1 MYVCMYTYIYRYVCV
16 YIYTHKYTFVNV
28 ITVRTAKTP
37 SKPLYHQAGQSLH
50 LPSQVP
56 NQA

>member
-1 MYVCMYTYIYRYVCV
+1 MYVYIYIYRYVCV